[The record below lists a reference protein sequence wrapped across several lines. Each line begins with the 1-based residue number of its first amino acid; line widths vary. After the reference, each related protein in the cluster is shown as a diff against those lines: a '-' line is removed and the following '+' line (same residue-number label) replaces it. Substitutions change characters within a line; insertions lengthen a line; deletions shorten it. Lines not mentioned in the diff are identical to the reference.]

1 MSEQPTTTVQPTAPK
16 GNKSWKVNKAWR
28 LHPDIVKAIEDGFET
43 HEYPTETAYVEAI
56 FRRVFGL
63 PDPPK
68 PKPIRI
74 SGEPMELRS

>member
-1 MSEQPTTTVQPTAPK
+1 MSEQTTTTKVM
-16 GNKSWKVNKAWR
+16 KSWR
-28 LHPDIVKAIEDGFET
+28 LHPDIVDAIERGNET
-43 HEYPTETAYVEAI
+43 HEYPDETAYVEAI

-74 SGEPMELRS
+74 GKEALELRP